1 MYAPDSRSPHI
12 TLGRWALCLLSAWL
26 CLSFCVQPAQAA
38 VIISSFT
45 AAWAED
51 NVNVEWETA
60 SELDTAGFYVQRS
73 DSQNG
78 VYIRITEFFIAE
90 GDDFSGASYLFI
102 DSNVTSGN
110 TYWYK
115 LETID
120 LDQESEY
127 YGPISAVPSTPSLTP
142 TATSPSATSTTPTTP
157 FTPSPTVAVTPTVTQ
172 AQPLPSAT
180 RLPPTAY
187 PFPATATRPPAQPTT
202 APLQPTQPLLPTPV
216 VPTATEV
223 ISPSTIL
230 STTATLIPL
239 PEITL
244 TFPAGGIVIQKH
256 GTATITP
263 APTRQAAG
271 VSGWNPAG
279 GVMLI
284 SIIVLIWI
292 LLGVWFYMSFRRI
305 E

>member
-1 MYAPDSRSPHI
+1 MYAPDSRSPRT
-12 TLGRWALCLLSAWL
+12 TLLRWAVCLLSAWL
-26 CLSFCVQPAQAA
+26 CLGSSVQPAQAA

-45 AAWAED
+45 AAWMGN
-51 NVNVEWETA
+51 NVIVEWETA
-60 SELDTAGFYVQRS
+60 SELETAGFYVQRS

-78 VYIRITEFFIAE
+78 VYIRITEFIVAK
-90 GDDFSGASYLFI
+90 GDDISGASYYII

-120 LDQESEY
+120 LNQESEY
-127 YGPISAVPSTPSLTP
+127 YPPVSAIPLIP
-142 TATSPSATSTTPTTP
+142 TSTFT
-157 FTPSPTVAVTPTVTQ
+157 FTPSPTLAITPTETNFPTATHTQ
-172 AQPLPSAT
+172 VQSIPSAT
-180 RLPPTAY
+180 QLPPTAY
-187 PFPATATRPPAQPTT
+187 PGPATATRPPAQPTT
-202 APLQPTQPLLPTPV
+202 PPVQPTQPLLPTPV
-216 VPTATEV
+216 VPAATGV
-223 ISPSTIL
+223 ISPTTIL
-230 STTATLIPL
+230 SATATLIPL

-263 APTRQAAG
+263 APTRQSAG
-271 VSGWNPAG
+271 VSGRKPAG

-284 SIIVLIWI
+284 SVIVLIWI
-292 LLGVWFYMSFRRI
+292 LLGVWFYMSFRRV